1 MKKKI
6 LGLFK
11 IFVIILVCC
20 LFWGNYRFNP
30 PLAYTQYYIIESSLD
45 DPKIKNA
52 IDEACIIVDSST
64 TELGIYGEGE
74 KEIYP
79 LKKFKRI
86 KEKNLFNCC
95 LKSVLIIKITS
106 KNKLGIY
113 EGEITSE
120 DWHWGKRRRT
130 ALAGIEL
137 CDYKYGEAIPLISYQ
152 QLVKKIVKEIDGY
165 GWKYEP
171 LYREFLREQKRLNSI
186 FSFKNI
192 RKFLLNL
199 ML

>member
-6 LGLFK
+6 LCLLI
-11 IFVIILVCC
+11 IFVIVLVCC

-45 DPKIKNA
+45 DPIIKKA
-52 IDEACIIVDSST
+52 IDEACKIVDAST
-64 TELGIYGEGE
+64 TELGCYGKGE

-86 KEKNLFNCC
+86 KGMNLFNCC
-95 LKSVLIIKITS
+95 LKSVLIIKITN
-106 KNKLGIY
+106 KNNLGIY
-113 EGEITSE
+113 EGEVTSE
-120 DWHWGKRRRT
+120 DWHWGKKRRT
-130 ALAGIEL
+130 ALSGIRL
-137 CDYKYGEAIPLISYQ
+137 CDYKYGEIIPLISYQ
-152 QLVKKIVKEIDGY
+152 QLVNKIVREIDDY

-192 RKFLLNL
+192 SKFFWNL